1 MTYIYKGID
10 KKVCFSKYMLEA
22 NKLEQI
28 LQALDILYRLR
39 ILQGGLWLSL
49 KDGIGEGR
57 FLASLDMRCRL
68 HQGLWGGALVGPHWE
83 RLL

>member
-1 MTYIYKGID
+1 
-10 KKVCFSKYMLEA
+10 MLEA

-57 FLASLDMRCRL
+57 FLASLDMRCQL
-68 HQGLWGGALVGPHWE
+68 HRGLWDGALVSPHWG
-83 RLL
+83 RL